1 MDDFHS
7 RKKEEFDALADTV
20 IGMPVGEMEKTI
32 QDYLET
38 QVSDEVKGEIQMDD
52 MMKHISE
59 AWKGMD
65 VADMTALNQKSVC
78 SFPKSVTDALYLSMK
93 WCLTVQPSS
102 IPNAGNGVFLKGHIR
117 PGTFLVSLK
126 LNTHVDGDSR
136 NSVSAPAHCGRYFT
150 VNGVMYRNSTL
161 SR

>member
-1 MDDFHS
+1 
-7 RKKEEFDALADTV
+7 
-20 IGMPVGEMEKTI
+20 
-32 QDYLET
+32 
-38 QVSDEVKGEIQMDD
+38 
-52 MMKHISE
+52 MKNISE

-65 VADMTALNQKSVC
+65 VAELTASNQKSAC

-117 PGTFLVSLK
+117 PGTFLVFLRRRD
-126 LNTHVDGDSR
+126 HVDGDSWNSIPTTAHRGRCYVGNEMTCR
-136 NSVSAPAHCGRYFT
+136 NG
-150 VNGVMYRNSTL
+150 TL

>member
-1 MDDFHS
+1 
-7 RKKEEFDALADTV
+7 
-20 IGMPVGEMEKTI
+20 
-32 QDYLET
+32 
-38 QVSDEVKGEIQMDD
+38 MDD
-52 MMKHISE
+52 MMKNISE

-117 PGTFLVSLK
+117 PGTFLVL
-126 LNTHVDGDSR
+126 LRRDIHVDGDSR
-136 NSVSAPAHCGRYFT
+136 NGVPATAHCGCCSIGNQMTR
-150 VNGVMYRNSTL
+150 RNDTL